1 MSISRGAG
9 TIFGLSTGRGRSAV
23 AVVRISGYNAQ
34 TALQKMTNRDDFP
47 PRQMAFVNILH
58 PLKKTLIDKGMIVYF
73 PGPKS
78 FTGEDCCEFHIH
90 GGKAVISSVL
100 ESLATIPDFRPAEA
114 GEFTRRAF
122 LNNKLDLTK
131 VEGLADLLNAETES
145 QRKQALRQVGGD
157 LELLYKNWRR
167 QILKSIANVEAFID
181 FAEDENISST
191 AIQEVEEI
199 VKKLIYE
206 IKNHLSDNRRGERLR
221 DGVHVAIVGEPNVGK
236 SSLMNIL
243 CQRQAAIVSPVAGT
257 TRDVLETTIDIG
269 GYPMI
274 LCDTAGIRRT
284 TDDVEQEGVNRA
296 KKRAENADLVIL
308 VKDASKVDAPESSN
322 IDHFL
327 KGWDEDV
334 LTVWN
339 KIDLVKEKTYDGVS
353 LSCTTKAGLTG
364 FLSELTKK
372 IANLCADPES
382 ESPVLTKAR
391 HRIELTRCV
400 ENLLEY
406 LNFSKNDSDLVI
418 SAHKLRTAVKHM
430 GSITGE
436 IYADG
441 ILDVIFSDFCI
452 GK

>member
-1 MSISRGAG
+1 
-9 TIFGLSTGRGRSAV
+9 
-23 AVVRISGYNAQ
+23 
-34 TALQKMTNRDDFP
+34 MTNRDDFP

-243 CQRQAAIVSPVAGT
+243 
-257 TRDVLETTIDIG
+257 
-269 GYPMI
+269 
-274 LCDTAGIRRT
+274 
-284 TDDVEQEGVNRA
+284 
-296 KKRAENADLVIL
+296 
-308 VKDASKVDAPESSN
+308 
-322 IDHFL
+322 
-327 KGWDEDV
+327 
-334 LTVWN
+334 
-339 KIDLVKEKTYDGVS
+339 
-353 LSCTTKAGLTG
+353 
-364 FLSELTKK
+364 
-372 IANLCADPES
+372 
-382 ESPVLTKAR
+382 
-391 HRIELTRCV
+391 
-400 ENLLEY
+400 
-406 LNFSKNDSDLVI
+406 
-418 SAHKLRTAVKHM
+418 
-430 GSITGE
+430 
-436 IYADG
+436 
-441 ILDVIFSDFCI
+441 
-452 GK
+452 

>member
-167 QILKSIANVEAFID
+167 QIL
-181 FAEDENISST
+181 
-191 AIQEVEEI
+191 
-199 VKKLIYE
+199 
-206 IKNHLSDNRRGERLR
+206 KNHLSDNRRGERLR